1 MNNNRITYQEWW
13 QCAKLYKKELIHVFS
28 ILVIIVL
35 CGIFTVSQSFSLCE
49 EKTET
54 ISVQP
59 ADSDDMFAQAKAEYE
74 QRTGRKIYPSGERCL
89 RQAAIKRGCK
99 TKDDYYILIDAE
111 MKNVK

>member
-1 MNNNRITYQEWW
+1 MVNRITYQEWW

-35 CGIFTVSQSFSLCE
+35 CGISTVSQSFSLCE

-59 ADSDDMFAQAKAEYE
+59 TDTDIFSQAKAEYE
-74 QRTGRKIYPSGERCL
+74 AKTGKKIYPAGERCL
-89 RQAAIKRGCK
+89 RKAAAQCT
-99 TKDDYYILIDAE
+99 TKEQVYAIIVQN
-111 MKNVK
+111 MK

>member
-1 MNNNRITYQEWW
+1 MNYAITYEEWIAFYK
-13 QCAKLYKKELIHVFS
+13 QMKKEFWQIIAVLFVFC
-28 ILVIIVL
+28 IIIL
-35 CGIFTVSQSFSLCE
+35 CGIVTVSQSFATSDT
-49 EKTET
+49 TEQVST
-54 ISVQP
+54 T
-59 ADSDDMFAQAKAEYE
+59 DSDDMFAQAKAEYE

>member
-35 CGIFTVSQSFSLCE
+35 CGIFAVSQSFSLCN

-54 ISVQP
+54 ISVQSIKT
-59 ADSDDMFAQAKAEYE
+59 DIFSQAKAEYE
-74 QRTGRKIYPSGERCL
+74 AKSGRKIYPAGERCL
-89 RQAAIKRGCK
+89 RKAAAQCT
-99 TKDDYYILIDAE
+99 TKEQVYAVIVQN
-111 MKNVK
+111 MK

>member
-1 MNNNRITYQEWW
+1 MANNRITYQEWW
-13 QCAKLYKKELIHVFS
+13 QCAKLYKKELIHVFT
-28 ILVIIVL
+28 ILVIFTL
-35 CGIFTVSQSFSLCE
+35 CGIFAVSQSFSLCK

-59 ADSDDMFAQAKAEYE
+59 TDIDIFSQAKSEYE

>member
-35 CGIFTVSQSFSLCE
+35 CGIFAVSQSFSLCN

-54 ISVQP
+54 ISVQSIKT
-59 ADSDDMFAQAKAEYE
+59 DIFSQAKAEYE
-74 QRTGRKIYPSGERCL
+74 AKSGKKIYPAGERCL
-89 RQAAIKRGCK
+89 RKAAAQCT
-99 TKDDYYILIDAE
+99 TKEQVYAVIVQN
-111 MKNVK
+111 MK